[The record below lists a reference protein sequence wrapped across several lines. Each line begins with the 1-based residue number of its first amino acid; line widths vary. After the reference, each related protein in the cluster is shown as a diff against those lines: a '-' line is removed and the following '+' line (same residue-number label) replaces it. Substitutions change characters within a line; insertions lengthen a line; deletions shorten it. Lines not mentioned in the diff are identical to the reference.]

1 VESRYNESKKFY
13 EKFDS
18 TPRRTGKA
26 LTHLQSNLTD
36 IEDEISNLESRLNDL
51 RALKQLTLEQLH
63 QIGRES
69 FEGHLERELLYN
81 IVEDRGRRKKE
92 RNEEKEFNRKRISR
106 LAETLNE
113 NESHI
118 KDAMVRIANKL
129 EKNTAKILFGDLS

>member
-1 VESRYNESKKFY
+1 
-13 EKFDS
+13 
-18 TPRRTGKA
+18 
-26 LTHLQSNLTD
+26 
-36 IEDEISNLESRLNDL
+36 
-51 RALKQLTLEQLH
+51 
-63 QIGRES
+63 
-69 FEGHLERELLYN
+69 LYN